1 MTDLHDHDRGLA
13 LDLSTLLR
21 RRDAMKLMA
30 GAALASL
37 VGCSGDATTETA
49 GGGASTSATGAASS
63 VTTSAAS
70 TASSATSTATSAA
83 PATAV
88 PTTSAAP
95 ATTAALVTTVAPI
108 PTTAT
113 PLSSCTTIP
122 SETGGPFPGDGS
134 NGPNV
139 LTQSGIVRRDMRPSF
154 GASTVVA
161 SGIPLLL
168 NLRLVDTGNGCKPL
182 AGAAVYAWHCDID
195 GKYSLYDNGVQDR
208 NYLRGVQAADASGQV
223 SFQTIFPAAYSG
235 RWPHI
240 HFEIYPS
247 LAVATSSD
255 AKLITSQ
262 LALPAEACAAAFATA
277 GYESSASFLGRNSIE
292 NDNVFGDGYDLQLPK
307 VTGSAAAG
315 FVADLVIG
323 V

>member
-13 LDLSTLLR
+13 FDLSTLLR

-30 GAALASL
+30 GAALATL
-37 VGCSGDATTETA
+37 VGCSSDAETSTA
-49 GGGASTSATGAASS
+49 ASGAAP
-63 VTTSAAS
+63 TTGSIDGTTAVSPAS
-70 TASSATSTATSAA
+70 TATAAA
-83 PATAV
+83 P
-88 PTTSAAP
+88 S
-95 ATTAALVTTVAPI
+95 TTAAPTPTTAPTTTVAPI
-108 PTTAT
+108 PTTST
-113 PLSSCTTIP
+113 PPSSCTVIP
-122 SETGGPFPGDGS
+122 AETAGPFPGDGS

-139 LTQSGIVRRDMRPSF
+139 LSESGIVRRDMRPSF

-161 SGIPLLL
+161 AGVPLLV
-168 NLRLVDTGNGCKPL
+168 NLRLVDTRNGCGPL

-208 NYLRGVQAADASGQV
+208 NYLRAVQPADGSGLV
-223 SFQTIFPAAYSG
+223 TFLTIFPAAYAN

-240 HFEIYPS
+240 HFEIYPN

-262 LALPAEACAAAFATA
+262 LAVPTEACRAAFAA
-277 GYESSASFLGRNSIE
+277 PGYETSLDFLSRNTIDD
-292 NDNVFGDGYDLQLPK
+292 DNVFSDGYDLQLPTM
-307 VTGSAAAG
+307 TGSVASG
-315 FVADLVIG
+315 FVADLIVG